1 MLFPC
6 GNARCNPKVDLHL
19 AQPPPEGSRPPPAHL
34 GVMTSAASRLLRE
47 VRDISS
53 QQIPVVFGEPEEA
66 DILCILHWRGMILG
80 PPHTPY
86 ALGVFHFDLKL
97 VPTGRTTC
105 TPTAHP
111 PAGGASGPFPVS

>member
-1 MLFPC
+1 METRVATPT
-6 GNARCNPKVDLHL
+6 AKVDL
-19 AQPPPEGSRPPPAHL
+19 AQPPRQREVAPRPPAHL

-66 DILCILHWRGMILG
+66 DILHWRGMILG

-86 ALGVFHFDLKL
+86 ALGMFHFDLKL
-97 VPTGRTTC
+97 VPTGRITC
-105 TPTAHP
+105 T
-111 PAGGASGPFPVS
+111 